1 MIGGLALLPQESI
14 MTDMLLGYVLFF
26 AETLTVVVGLGAL
39 IGLVAAL
46 ARRDS
51 GTEHLEVRCMNR
63 ALEDLERSVRREV
76 LPAKRYKADEKARK
90 KAEKA
95 RAKSHSQTERRRI
108 FVLNFR
114 GDIKASAVASL
125 RHEVTAVLSTAKRGD
140 EVLLRLENSGGLVHE
155 HGLAASQLLRL
166 RERSI
171 PLTVAVDKVAASGGY
186 MMACVADRVVA
197 APFAILGSIGVL
209 LQLPNFRRML
219 DCGGVDFEQIK
230 GGEFKR
236 TLTLFGSN
244 TEAERTAAQAQVDD
258 THALFKEFVS
268 EYRPDL
274 SIDRI
279 ATGEHWYGK
288 RALALKLCDE
298 LTTSDDYLLAASENA
313 DLFELRY
320 VIKKKLGGKLIAAV
334 DAAFEYLV
342 LRLPFA
348 SSASIR

>member
-1 MIGGLALLPQESI
+1 
-14 MTDMLLGYVLFF
+14 MTDMLLDYGLFL
-26 AETLTVVVGLGAL
+26 AETLTVVVGIGVLIAL
-39 IGLVAAL
+39 IATL
-46 ARRDS
+46 ARRES
-51 GTEHLEVRCMNR
+51 RTEHLEVRCINR
-63 ALEDLERSVRREV
+63 AFEELGRSVRHQV
-76 LPAKRYKADEKARK
+76 LPAKRFKAEEKARK
-90 KAEKA
+90 KREKA
-95 RAKSHSQTERRRI
+95 RAKSGSQADRKRV

-125 RHEVTAVLSTAKRGD
+125 RHEITAVLRTAKPGD

-171 PLTVAVDKVAASGGY
+171 PLTVSVDKVAASGGY
-186 MMACVADRVVA
+186 MMACVADRVLA

-219 DCGGVDFEQIK
+219 DSGGVDFEQIK

-236 TLTLFGSN
+236 TLTLFGHNSD
-244 TEAERTAAQAQVDD
+244 AERSAAQAQVDD

-274 SIDRI
+274 PIDRV

-288 RALALKLCDE
+288 RALALNLCDE
-298 LTTSDDYLLAASENA
+298 LTTSDDYLLAASDDT
-313 DLFELRY
+313 DLYELRY
-320 VIKKKLGGKLIAAV
+320 VVKKGLGGKLMAAV
-334 DAAFEYLV
+334 SAALEQLA
-342 LRLPFA
+342 LRLPIA
-348 SSASIR
+348 HSASNK

>member
-1 MIGGLALLPQESI
+1 M
-14 MTDMLLGYVLFF
+14 
-26 AETLTVVVGLGAL
+26 VVGIGVL

-46 ARRDS
+46 ARRES
-51 GTEHLEVRCMNR
+51 GAERLEVRCINR
-63 ALEDLERSVRREV
+63 AFEDLERSVRHEV
-76 LPAKRYKADEKARK
+76 LPAKRFKAEEKARK

-95 RAKSHSQTERRRI
+95 RAKRHPHAERKRI

-125 RHEVTAVLSTAKRGD
+125 RQEVTAVLAVAQRSD
-140 EVLLRLENSGGLVHE
+140 EVLLRLENAGGLVHE

-186 MMACVADRVVA
+186 MMACVADRVLA

-219 DCGGVDFEQIK
+219 DSGGVDFEQIK

-236 TLTLFGSN
+236 TLTLFGPN
-244 TEAERTAAQAQVDD
+244 TEAERSAAQAQVDD

-268 EYRPDL
+268 EYRPGPSHRARRHGGAL
-274 SIDRI
+274 ARQARPRARALRRAHHQRRLPARGEQERRSLRI
-279 ATGEHWYGK
+279 ALRDQEEPGRGSSWLPPAPPWSSSP
-288 RALALKLCDE
+288 RASLPAIRPGPGDPAR
-298 LTTSDDYLLAASENA
+298 DG
-313 DLFELRY
+313 LRGRNSLSWPRY
-320 VIKKKLGGKLIAAV
+320 R
-334 DAAFEYLV
+334 
-342 LRLPFA
+342 RL
-348 SSASIR
+348 

>member
-1 MIGGLALLPQESI
+1 
-14 MTDMLLGYVLFF
+14 MTDMLLEYGLFL
-26 AETLTVVVGLGAL
+26 AETLTVVVGIGVIIAL
-39 IGLVAAL
+39 IATL
-46 ARRDS
+46 ARRES
-51 GTEHLEVRCMNR
+51 RTEHLEVRCINR
-63 ALEDLERSVRREV
+63 VIEDLGRSVSHGV
-76 LPAKRYKADEKARK
+76 LPAKRFKAEEKARK
-90 KAEKA
+90 KKEKA
-95 RAKSHSQTERRRI
+95 RAKSGAHADRKRV

-125 RHEVTAVLSTAKRGD
+125 RHEVTAVLSSARAGD

-186 MMACVADRVVA
+186 MMACVADRVLA

-219 DCGGVDFEQIK
+219 DSGGVDFEQIK

-236 TLTLFGSN
+236 TLTVFGHNSD
-244 TEAERTAAQAQVDD
+244 AERSAAQAQVDD

-274 SIDRI
+274 PIDRV

-288 RALALKLCDE
+288 RALELKLCDE
-298 LTTSDDYLLAASENA
+298 LTTSDDYLLTASGDS
-313 DLFELRY
+313 DLYELRY
-320 VIKKKLGGKLIAAV
+320 VVRKGLGGKLMAAV
-334 DAAFEYLV
+334 SATLADLP
-342 LRLPFA
+342 LRLPFTH
-348 SSASIR
+348 STSIR

>member
-1 MIGGLALLPQESI
+1 
-14 MTDMLLGYVLFF
+14 MTDVLLDYGLFL
-26 AETLTVVVGLGAL
+26 AETLTVVVGIGVLIAL
-39 IGLVAAL
+39 IATL
-46 ARRDS
+46 ARRES
-51 GTEHLEVRCMNR
+51 RAEHLEVRCINR
-63 ALEDLERSVRREV
+63 AFEELGRSVRHAV
-76 LPAKRYKADEKARK
+76 LPAKRFKAEEKARK
-90 KAEKA
+90 KQEKA
-95 RAKSHSQTERRRI
+95 RAKSGAQADRKRV

-114 GDIKASAVASL
+114 GDIRASAVASL
-125 RHEVTAVLSTAKRGD
+125 RHEITAVLRTVKQGD

-186 MMACVADRVVA
+186 MMACVADRVLA

-219 DCGGVDFEQIK
+219 DSGGVDCEKIK

-236 TLTLFGSN
+236 TLTLFGHNSD
-244 TEAERTAAQAQVDD
+244 AERSAAQAQIDD

-274 SIDRI
+274 PIDRV

-288 RALALKLCDE
+288 RALALKLCDA
-298 LTTSDDYLLAASENA
+298 LTTSDDYLLAASDDA
-313 DLFELRY
+313 DLYELRY
-320 VIKKKLGGKLIAAV
+320 VVKKGLGGKLMATVSAALEQL
-334 DAAFEYLV
+334 A
-342 LRLPFA
+342 LRLPIA
-348 SSASIR
+348 HSASVK

>member
-1 MIGGLALLPQESI
+1 MIGGLDLLPQESI
-14 MTDMLLGYVLFF
+14 MTDMLLEYGLFF
-26 AETLTVVVGLGAL
+26 AETLTVVVGIGAL
-39 IGLVAAL
+39 IGFIAAL
-46 ARRDS
+46 ARRES
-51 GTEHLEVRCMNR
+51 SAEHLEVRCINR
-63 ALEDLERSVRREV
+63 TFEDLERSVQHGI
-76 LPAKRYKADEKARK
+76 LPAKRFKAEEKSRK

-95 RAKSHSQTERRRI
+95 RAKSRSDSERKRM

-125 RHEVTAVLSTAKRGD
+125 RHEVTAVLSTAKAGD
-140 EVLLRLENSGGLVHE
+140 EVLLRLENAGGLVHE

-186 MMACVADRVVA
+186 MMACVADRVLA

-219 DCGGVDFEQIK
+219 DSGGVEFEQIK

-236 TLTLFGSN
+236 TLTLFGDNSD
-244 TEAERTAAQAQVDD
+244 AERSAAQAQVDD

-274 SIDRI
+274 PIERV
-279 ATGEHWYGK
+279 ATGEHWYGR

-298 LTTSDDYLLAASENA
+298 LTTSDDYLLAACDNA
-313 DLFELRY
+313 DLYELRW
-320 VIKKKLGGKLIAAV
+320 VIKKGIGGKLMGTVSAALEHL
-334 DAAFEYLV
+334 A

-348 SSASIR
+348 HSASIK